1 MRIARLFSALIPA
14 VLAATP
20 VIAAAQKGAALP
32 GKWRISA
39 GWLLNSA
46 NSSVRLDSPRLGQG
60 TTIDFEDDLG
70 FSNSANS
77 ISANVSWQFAEKHR
91 LDLGYNDIDRTSI
104 KVIDREIHW
113 GDQTYPLNGKI
124 GGKFAT
130 QFISLNY
137 RYALYRREGF
147 EVGPSL
153 AIPVVSITVGAGVE
167 TPSGQVQKESKDVTV
182 PAPIPGLYFSGRLHP
197 KFYLQGNA
205 QYVRIAIFSIDAN
218 MSDYRL
224 QGVWLPTK
232 HFGAGIAW
240 SGNAFNV
247 EGTDT
252 SRLYGKIKYSVT
264 GPSLFVT
271 FTP

>member
-1 MRIARLFSALIPA
+1 MPRIAVLCASLVGGCFFSADYPSGSVACNDGICPDGLECRANVCLAPRMDAA
-14 VLAATP
+14 VDMAPDMMIDAR
-20 VIAAAQKGAALP
+20 QAALVCADP
-32 GKWRISA
+32 GLVTAGTTVMGSTATRQSTISA
-39 GWLLNSA
+39 MCG
-46 NSSVRLDSPRLGQG
+46 
-60 TTIDFEDDLG
+60 G
-70 FSNSANS
+70 F
-77 ISANVSWQFAEKHR
+77 VM
-91 LDLGYNDIDRTSI
+91 
-104 KVIDREIHW
+104 
-113 GDQTYPLNGKI
+113 NGPDAVYK
-124 GGKFAT
+124 
-130 QFISLNY
+130 
-137 RYALYRREGF
+137 
-147 EVGPSL
+147 
-153 AIPVVSITVGAGVE
+153 ITVGAGVE

-182 PAPIPGLYFSGRLHP
+182 PAPIPGLYFSGRLPP